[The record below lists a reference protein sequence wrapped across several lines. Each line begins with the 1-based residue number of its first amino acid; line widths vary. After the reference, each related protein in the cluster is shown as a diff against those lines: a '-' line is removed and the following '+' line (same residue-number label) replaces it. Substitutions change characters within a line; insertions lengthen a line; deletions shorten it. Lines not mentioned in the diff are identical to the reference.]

1 MALHLPQNTTAAIFL
16 KPLGSTAWT
25 TSKTARVTRGRS
37 ANKGRKRKWI
47 LGAQNRNSTC
57 TPVVFFGMLFLL
69 SSHHFLQNSIKIFCL
84 CVGGHAKILFMGP
97 NIPSGAPDCSKH
109 MSVQCWSGAWQSVRI
124 KWCGYVS
131 VWKIE
136 GTAEKETFLSY
147 FHSCRK
153 LLLFGSKVT
162 G

>member
-57 TPVVFFGMLFLL
+57 TPVVFLWECYFYY
-69 SSHHFLQNSIKIFCL
+69 HHIIFC
-84 CVGGHAKILFMGP
+84 KIASKFFASVLGDMQRFFSWGP
-97 NIPSGAPDCSKH
+97 
-109 MSVQCWSGAWQSVRI
+109 
-124 KWCGYVS
+124 
-131 VWKIE
+131 
-136 GTAEKETFLSY
+136 TFLVEPLIVSTCQCSVGVV
-147 FHSCRK
+147 HGSQSELNDVAMLVCERLK
-153 LLLFGSKVT
+153 ELLKKKPSFLISIPVGNYCSLGVK
-162 G
+162 